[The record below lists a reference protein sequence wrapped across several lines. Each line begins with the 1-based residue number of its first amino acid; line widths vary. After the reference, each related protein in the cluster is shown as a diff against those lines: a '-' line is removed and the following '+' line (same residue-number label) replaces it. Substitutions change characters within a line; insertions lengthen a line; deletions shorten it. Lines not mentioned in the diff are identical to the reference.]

1 MNRLLTE
8 RGHIRMVFAA
18 APSQNELLAHL
29 AQHPIDWSRVT
40 AFHMDEYIG
49 LAPDDPRRFAHYLRT
64 HLFDLVR
71 PGAVHIL
78 DPAGDPEQECRR
90 YTRLLQEAPI
100 DVICLGIGENGH
112 IAFNDPG
119 VADFEDPAWVKVVPL
134 DPRSRMQQVHDGC
147 FPALDEVPTAAVTL
161 TVPVFRAARH
171 LVAVVPGPTKREA
184 VRRTLQGPISPEC
197 PASILRTHPDV
208 VLFLDLDAY
217 GGGDGDGGAGEAE
230 AAEARP
236 GRGCTVAPTGPAR
249 GAARTAWPEPEP
261 RVRVSEGEAPLRVE
275 GRHYRTG
282 APVAVEMSAGRIVR
296 VTPAPERPGL
306 PFIGPGLV
314 DLQVNGFR
322 GIDFNTRPLDV
333 AAIQRV
339 VHALW
344 AEGVTAFLPTII
356 TNSDEAIA
364 ELAASVA
371 HALRDAA
378 DGRVVQGLWDPPG
391 ASEHGRRDRSGG
403 IPTIPGIH
411 LEGPFISPE
420 DGPRG
425 AHDRRYVQ
433 PPDWDRFQRWQEAAE
448 GRIRLVT
455 LSPEWPEAV
464 AFIARCA
471 ASGVRVAI
479 GHTAA
484 GSDQIAAAVRAG
496 ATLSTHLGNGAH
508 PRLPRHSNYI
518 WDQLA
523 CDELWAS
530 VIADGFHLPDAVLK
544 VFLRA
549 KGERVFLVS
558 DVVDLGGLAP
568 GRYTTHIGGD
578 VVLTPEGKLHL
589 AHHPEL
595 LAGSVQSLR
604 QGVGNLVAKGL
615 CSLADA
621 WVMASVRPADYLG
634 LPVARDI
641 APGEPADLVLFTFD
655 GQVHVER
662 TVKAGVIVHD
672 ARGETEGGSQG

>member
-1 MNRLLTE
+1 M
-8 RGHIRMVFAA
+8 
-18 APSQNELLAHL
+18 
-29 AQHPIDWSRVT
+29 
-40 AFHMDEYIG
+40 
-49 LAPDDPRRFAHYLRT
+49 
-64 HLFDLVR
+64 
-71 PGAVHIL
+71 
-78 DPAGDPEQECRR
+78 
-90 YTRLLQEAPI
+90 
-100 DVICLGIGENGH
+100 
-112 IAFNDPG
+112 
-119 VADFEDPAWVKVVPL
+119 
-134 DPRSRMQQVHDGC
+134 
-147 FPALDEVPTAAVTL
+147 
-161 TVPVFRAARH
+161 
-171 LVAVVPGPTKREA
+171 
-184 VRRTLQGPISPEC
+184 
-197 PASILRTHPDV
+197 
-208 VLFLDLDAY
+208 
-217 GGGDGDGGAGEAE
+217 
-230 AAEARP
+230 
-236 GRGCTVAPTGPAR
+236 
-249 GAARTAWPEPEP
+249 
-261 RVRVSEGEAPLRVE
+261 
-275 GRHYRTG
+275 
-282 APVAVEMSAGRIVR
+282 PVAVELRAGRIVR
-296 VTPAPERPGL
+296 VTTAPERPGL
-306 PFIGPGLV
+306 PWIGPGLV

-322 GIDFNTRPLDV
+322 GIDFNTRPLTT

-344 AEGVTAFLPTII
+344 AEGVTTFLPTLI
-356 TNSDEAIA
+356 TNGDEAIA

-371 HALRDAA
+371 HAIRDEA
-378 DGRVVQGLWDPPG
+378 DGGVGQGLWDP
-391 ASEHGRRDRSGG
+391 AIVSEHDERERSGR

-433 PPDWDRFQRWQEAAE
+433 PPDWDRFRRWQEAAD

-455 LSPEWPEAV
+455 LSPEWPEAA

-484 GSDQIAAAVRAG
+484 GSDQITAAVRAG

-508 PRLPRHSNYI
+508 PVLPRHPNYI

-523 CDELWAS
+523 CDDLWAS

-589 AHHPEL
+589 VHQPEL

-621 WVMASVRPADYLG
+621 WGMASVRPADYLG

-655 GQVHVER
+655 GQVRVKR
-662 TVKAGVIVHD
+662 TLKAGVIVYD
-672 ARGETEGGSQG
+672 SYEEMDPGGRSGV

>member
-1 MNRLLTE
+1 M
-8 RGHIRMVFAA
+8 
-18 APSQNELLAHL
+18 
-29 AQHPIDWSRVT
+29 
-40 AFHMDEYIG
+40 
-49 LAPDDPRRFAHYLRT
+49 
-64 HLFDLVR
+64 
-71 PGAVHIL
+71 
-78 DPAGDPEQECRR
+78 AG
-90 YTRLLQEAPI
+90 
-100 DVICLGIGENGH
+100 
-112 IAFNDPG
+112 
-119 VADFEDPAWVKVVPL
+119 
-134 DPRSRMQQVHDGC
+134 
-147 FPALDEVPTAAVTL
+147 
-161 TVPVFRAARH
+161 
-171 LVAVVPGPTKREA
+171 
-184 VRRTLQGPISPEC
+184 
-197 PASILRTHPDV
+197 
-208 VLFLDLDAY
+208 
-217 GGGDGDGGAGEAE
+217 
-230 AAEARP
+230 
-236 GRGCTVAPTGPAR
+236 
-249 GAARTAWPEPEP
+249 
-261 RVRVSEGEAPLRVE
+261 
-275 GRHYRTG
+275 
-282 APVAVEMSAGRIVR
+282 GRIVR
-296 VTPAPERPGL
+296 VTPVPERPGL

-339 VHALW
+339 VRALW

-356 TNSDEAIA
+356 TNSDDAIA
-364 ELAASVA
+364 ELVVSVA
-371 HALRDAA
+371 HAIRDAA
-378 DGRVVQGLWDPPG
+378 DGRVAQGLWDPAV
-391 ASEHGRRDRSGG
+391 ASEHGWRDRSGG

-455 LSPEWPEAV
+455 LSPEWPEAA

-484 GSDQIAAAVRAG
+484 GSDQIVAAVRAG

-508 PRLPRHSNYI
+508 PWLPRHPNYI

-523 CDELWAS
+523 HDDLWAS

-595 LAGSVQSLR
+595 LAGSVQTLR

-641 APGEPADLVLFTFD
+641 VPGEPADLVLFTFD
-655 GQVHVER
+655 GQVRVER

-672 ARGETEGGSQG
+672 ARGETEGGSTR